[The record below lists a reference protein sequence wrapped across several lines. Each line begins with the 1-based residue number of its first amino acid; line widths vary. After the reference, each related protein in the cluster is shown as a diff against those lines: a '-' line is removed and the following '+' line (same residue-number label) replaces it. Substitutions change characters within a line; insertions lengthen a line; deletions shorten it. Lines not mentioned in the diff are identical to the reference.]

1 MIVTVNGEQRMLTD
15 GTTVAALV
23 AELGIRDRRVAVE
36 VNRDVVPRDQCA
48 ERELRA
54 GDVVEIVQF
63 VGGG

>member
-1 MIVTVNGEQRMLTD
+1 MTVTVNGETRTLSD

-23 AELGIRDRRVAVE
+23 AELGLRDRRVAVE
-36 VNRDVVPRDQCA
+36 VNRDIVPRQRYS
-48 ERELRA
+48 EQELRS